1 MTGWKMLQPN
11 DMFGDLRVL
20 KELGRGGMGAVYL
33 VMDEESGSKYAAK
46 ILFPEAEAKDHDNA
60 VGRFLREAE
69 VAMAIDHPNLVK
81 VYDYG
86 RDPETG
92 LGFILM
98 DFISGGSLYDRF
110 MHRMAQ
116 GDGPFKVKEAV
127 SIIRQMAEVLSVAE
141 EHGIVHRD
149 IKLDN
154 ILFDENG
161 NPYLADLG
169 VAKRT
174 GIQATMTLTMTDMV
188 VGTPAYMSPEQ
199 LTDSKHVDIRADIY
213 SLGIVLWHLL
223 AGELPYDDSS
233 MTALLARAVKKT
245 RIPDIRTKRP
255 KVSRKIALLLRKMTA
270 PRVEQ
275 RFQHPAEIIAF
286 LDEYAAHERKILRWA
301 IVGCSVAFVLA
312 FGGTAW
318 FAWRM
323 FDKPIAREEGS
334 AAAAVAAVAPKRAL
348 PAQPS
353 AGARVPACQSATTSQ
368 VTQTSTAAKT
378 TLRAHEDTRPY
389 QIETNRVEVDA
400 RPSGSR
406 IAGVSTSI
414 AASVPTTVVETVA
427 MLVPKTIDDFLKEY
441 KDIKSRPDSDAV
453 LTKAVNAAR
462 RIDPDFSQYNWK
474 GEPLED
480 GVALTNDELIILRR
494 GLVYRQCE
502 IELRRSGKIPESA
515 RLIESIE

>member
-86 RDPETG
+86 RDPESG

-116 GDGPFKVKEAV
+116 GEDPFKVKEAV

-141 EHGIVHRD
+141 GHGVVHRD

-154 ILFDENG
+154 ILFDETG
-161 NPYLADLG
+161 KPYLADLG

-174 GIQATMTLTMTDMV
+174 GIQATMTLTLTDMV

-213 SLGIVLWHLL
+213 SLGIVLWQLL

-286 LDEYAAHERKILRWA
+286 LDEYVAHERKILRWT
-301 IVGCSVAFVLA
+301 IVGCSVAFTIA

-323 FDKPIAREEGS
+323 FDKPIEREEGS
-334 AAAAVAAVAPKRAL
+334 AAAA
-348 PAQPS
+348 
-353 AGARVPACQSATTSQ
+353 RVPACQIATTSQ
-368 VTQTSTAAKT
+368 VAQASTAAKT
-378 TLRAHEDTRPY
+378 PLRSREDVRPY
-389 QIETNRVEVDA
+389 QMETNRVEVDA

-414 AASVPTTVVETVA
+414 AATVPTTVVETVA
-427 MLVPKTIDDFLKEY
+427 MLAPKTIDDFLKEY
-441 KDIKSRPDSDAV
+441 KDIKSRPDSDEV

-480 GVALTNDELIILRR
+480 GVALTDDELIILRR
-494 GLVYRQCE
+494 GRVYRQCE
-502 IELRRSGKIPESA
+502 IEFRRSGKISESA
-515 RLIESIE
+515 CLIKTIE